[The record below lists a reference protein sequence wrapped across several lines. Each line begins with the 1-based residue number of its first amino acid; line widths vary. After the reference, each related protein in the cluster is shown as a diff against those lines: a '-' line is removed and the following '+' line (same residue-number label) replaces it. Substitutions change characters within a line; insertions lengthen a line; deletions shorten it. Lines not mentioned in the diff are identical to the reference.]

1 VFLDIETNWIGLD
14 RMWHFLFVRFVG
26 RRHGDDASS
35 ERARERERKE
45 KARAFFLSTSLLLV
59 FEKERERERK

>member
-1 VFLDIETNWIGLD
+1 MCLDIETNWIGLD

-45 KARAFFLSTSLLLV
+45 KARFCRV
-59 FEKERERERK
+59 FSFSRERERERKRERK